1 MKIPILRLRN
11 TLQASIQPDLTDQ
24 ELSDFR
30 ANLVEKVVETE
41 AAGVVIDVTTLDVVD
56 SYMAR
61 VINEMAH
68 MVRLLGSEV
77 VVCGMQ
83 PSVALTLVEMGR
95 QLVGVEAALDLDQG
109 VEKLERLIAA
119 RDEPSATRASEEA

>member
-30 ANLVEKVVETE
+30 ANLVEKVVEAE

-68 MVRLLGSEV
+68 TVRLLGSEV

-109 VEKLERLIAA
+109 VKKLERLIAA